1 MQRALG
7 DNAEAADV
15 YFAMLIIDFPPPR
28 MCCVRIPA
36 LRCSV
41 NGTAAIWRY
50 VHDFTSKGRS
60 CELN

>member
-28 MCCVRIPA
+28 MCCVRI
-36 LRCSV
+36 LCSV
-41 NGTAAIWRY
+41 NGTALQYGDTRSRF
-50 VHDFTSKGRS
+50 HFKGS
-60 CELN
+60 QL